1 MQKKLQA
8 KLYRKYPELFQD
20 RKKPGSET
28 RMCDGICCDAGW
40 YELIADACL
49 QLRFINQHFEALYT
63 FFQVKEKLG
72 GLRIY
77 INQPQYGYPLPKK
90 IKVIICKMVHCIK
103 HFAECQSYCTCEK
116 CGGYRHGAKTLGTW
130 IYALCDKCW
139 VEFKKEKKIVSK
151 KKRINKR

>member
-8 KLYRKYPELFQD
+8 KLFRKYHELFQD

-28 RMCDGICCDAGW
+28 RMCDGICCDDGW
-40 YELIADACL
+40 YELIAEACE

-77 INQPQYGYPLPKK
+77 INQPVYGYPLPKK
-90 IKVIICKMVHCIK
+90 IRVVIDKIVDSIKYHVQFRSHFICEQCGRMRDDTK
-103 HFAECQSYCTCEK
+103 HY
-116 CGGYRHGAKTLGTW
+116 GGCD
-130 IYALCDKCW
+130 YALCDDCW
-139 VEFKKEKKIVSK
+139 KEFKKEKKVTRK
-151 KKRINKR
+151 KLNK